1 MLMRVCVFVATTLL
15 VAGSAFFGPTSEAKA
30 DTRYVYHVTHPK
42 TYSTRYRDVYKTN
55 YVYRTHKIVHVN
67 LVKPIH
73 YVSVVTR
80 VHARTVVIW
89 RTVNVY
95 TSKVYPARHVYSY
108 RTVHL

>member
-1 MLMRVCVFVATTLL
+1 MLMRVFMFVATTFLA
-15 VAGSAFFGPTSEAKA
+15 AGSAFFGTTPVAKA
-30 DTRYVYHVTHPK
+30 DTRYVYHVTHPT
-42 TYSTRYRDVYKTN
+42 TYSTRYRNVYKTH

-108 RTVHL
+108 WTVYL